1 MNFCQWKKS
10 IADYV
15 TDETYKKTRLEADP
29 KREFFLLN
37 APNSVIHSTPLYSP
51 PYNVSPQSSI
61 SIVPST

>member
-1 MNFCQWKKS
+1 MNFCQWRKS
-10 IADYV
+10 TADYV

-37 APNSVIHSTPLYSP
+37 APYPVIIEH